1 VTASLA
7 IACMALIVWIYL
19 IFCRGGFWLA
29 GERDDADQPFW
40 PDDANWPTVAVIIP
54 ARDEAAMLPQS
65 LGSILAQDYPKLSII
80 LVDDN
85 SSDGTAAAGRQIA
98 AKAGREAVILKG
110 QPLPAVWTGK
120 LWALHQGISYVE
132 TTKFLPDYL
141 LLTDAD
147 IHYAPCSV
155 KRLVAR
161 AKTNGLVLTS
171 LMAKL
176 HCESFAERALIPAF
190 VFFFQMLY
198 PFAWVNDSFST
209 RTAAAAG
216 GCMLVDRLALE
227 KAGGVAKV
235 RGALIDDCALAK
247 LMKAEGP
254 IWLGLSDR
262 VRSLRKYPEIGDIDS
277 MVARSA
283 YTQLRYSP
291 LLLTATLAGMAVTY
305 IAPPL
310 LAIIGR
316 YPANAVALVAWAL
329 MVLAFLPILRSYR
342 LSPLW
347 AAALPLIA
355 ATYSAFTLNSA
366 CEHCRGRGG
375 TWKGRSQVHSAK
387 R

>member
-1 VTASLA
+1 VTASLT
-7 IACMALIVWIYL
+7 IACLALFIWTYL

-29 GERDDADQPFW
+29 GERDDVDQLSW
-40 PDDANWPTVAVIIP
+40 SEDGDWPTVTVIIP

-65 LGSILAQDYPKLSII
+65 LGSILAQDYPKLSVI
-80 LVDDN
+80 LVDDD
-85 SSDGTAAAGRQIA
+85 SSDGTAAAARQIG
-98 AKAGREAVILKG
+98 AKARRQAVILQG
-110 QPLPAVWTGK
+110 QTLPASWTGK
-120 LWALHQGISYVE
+120 LWALHQGITYIE
-132 TTKFLPDYL
+132 TMKPSPHYL

-147 IHYAPCSV
+147 ILYVPGAV
-155 KRLVAR
+155 KRLVVR

-198 PFAWVNDSFST
+198 PFTWVNRNSA

-216 GCMLVDRLALE
+216 GCMLVERLALE
-227 KAGGVAKV
+227 KAGGVAKI

-247 LMKAEGP
+247 KMEAEGP
-254 IWLGLSDR
+254 IWLGLSDQ
-262 VRSLRKYPEIGDIDS
+262 VRSLRKYREIGDIGR

-283 YTQLRYSP
+283 YAQLRYSP
-291 LLLTATLAGMAVTY
+291 LLLGTTLAGMVVTFL
-305 IAPPL
+305 APPL
-310 LAIIGR
+310 LAFIGS
-316 YPANAVALVAWAL
+316 YPANTVAAATWAL
-329 MVLAFLPILRSYR
+329 MMLAFLPILHFYR

-366 CEHCRGRGG
+366 YEQWRGRGG
-375 TWKGRSQVHSAK
+375 TWKGRNQALPAK

>member
-1 VTASLA
+1 VTASLT
-7 IACMALIVWIYL
+7 IACLVLLAWIYL

-29 GERDDADQPFW
+29 GERDEADRPSR
-40 PDDANWPTVAVIIP
+40 PDHADWPTVAVVIP

-65 LGSILAQDYPKLSII
+65 LGSILAQDYPKLSVV

-85 SSDGTAAAGRQIA
+85 SSDGTATAARQIA
-98 AKAGREAVILKG
+98 ANAGREVIILQG
-110 QPLPAVWTGK
+110 APLPAAWTGK
-120 LWALHQGISYVE
+120 LWALHQGISHVE
-132 TTKFLPDYL
+132 TTRSPPDYL

-147 IHYAPCSV
+147 IHYESCSV
-155 KRLVAR
+155 RRLVAR
-161 AKTNGLVLTS
+161 ARTNGLVLTS

-198 PFAWVNDSFST
+198 PFAWVNDSSA

-216 GCMLVDRLALE
+216 GCMLVERLALE
-227 KAGGVAKV
+227 RAGGIARI
-235 RGALIDDCALAK
+235 RGALIDDCALARV
-247 LMKAEGP
+247 MKAEGP

-262 VRSLRKYPEIGDIDS
+262 VRSLRTYPEIADIDR

-283 YTQLRYSP
+283 YAQLRYSP
-291 LLLTATLAGMAVTY
+291 LLLAATVTGMAATY
-305 IAPPL
+305 LAPPL

-316 YPANAVALVAWAL
+316 YPTNAVTLLAWAL
-329 MVLAFLPILRSYR
+329 MMLAFSPILRFYR

-355 ATYSAFTLNSA
+355 ATYSAFALNSA
-366 CEHCRGRGG
+366 YEHWRGRGG
-375 TWKGRSQVHSAK
+375 TWKGRSQALPAK